1 MRPELLDDSQTLNA
15 RPKPRDWI
23 MHPELLDELRGKSD
37 TDMYCLQRVP
47 FVDGRKWK
55 GHVVHNSILVEHK
68 SQ

>member
-1 MRPELLDDSQTLNA
+1 
-15 RPKPRDWI
+15 